1 MSTTVDPE
9 ERGAV
14 QPPQAVPPAD
24 PAIRPGTVLR
34 DYELRGIA
42 ASSAW
47 SIAYEAWDRSQRR
60 RVVVQEYR
68 PADLARRQVDGSL
81 EPLAGAA
88 DRYALGLKAFVAE
101 ARLLARFDHPAL
113 LRIYRFWEERGT
125 AYRAMPLHDGPTLE
139 RVLAAG
145 LQDEAAVRAW
155 LGPVLD
161 ALSVLHA
168 ANAWHLHVV
177 PSSIVIT
184 STGPVLLEMSAARSI
199 VEGLEGGAASGSDAH
214 YAAIEL
220 DVRAGSRAL
229 GPWTDFYA
237 LAAVAY
243 RALTGIEPPRATE
256 RARDDRLAPVHAL
269 AGARCSTRF
278 ASALDAALAV
288 EPERRPRDAADFRAL
303 TGGFENASLALPAPR
318 APDLMSVPFLADRQR
333 APAVPVATRGAGED
347 VPQGATASV
356 PPDSRFA
363 PQARPSPLS
372 ASKPHVP
379 RAAWWALAAGVV
391 VMGAVAAVAVR
402 GYAQRGAHVGG
413 AATDRSEIASD
424 AVSAAAMAPALA
436 PPLAPQPPITKPM
449 TPADDVRTV
458 DISTPPRNERD
469 RQERCDDL
477 LQEATLRRLGAAES
491 AFFKKECR

>member
-9 ERGAV
+9 KRGAV

-34 DYELRGIA
+34 DYELRGA
-42 ASSAW
+42 SGSSAW

-68 PADLARRQVDGSL
+68 PARLARRRADGSL
-81 EPLAGAA
+81 EPVAGAA
-88 DRYALGLKAFVAE
+88 DRYALGLKAFIAE

-125 AYRAMPLHDGPTLE
+125 AYRAVPLHDGPTLE
-139 RVLAAG
+139 RVLAEG
-145 LQDEAAVRAW
+145 LQDEASVRAW

-177 PSSIVIT
+177 PTSIVIT
-184 STGPVLLEMSAARSI
+184 SAGPLLLEMSAARSI

-220 DVRAGSRAL
+220 DARAGNRAL
-229 GPWTDFYA
+229 GPWTDLYA

-243 RALTGIEPPRATE
+243 RALAGIEPPPATE
-256 RARDDRLAPVHAL
+256 RARDDRLAPLRTL

-288 EPERRPRDAADFRAL
+288 EPERRPRDDTDFRAL
-303 TGGFENASLALPAPR
+303 AGGFESASPPLPSVPAR
-318 APDLMSVPFLADRQR
+318 DLMSVPFLADRER
-333 APAVPVATRGAGED
+333 APAAPVATHAAGD
-347 VPQGATASV
+347 GVPQSVIASV
-356 PPDSRFA
+356 PPDSRVA
-363 PQARPSPLS
+363 RQAQPFPLS
-372 ASKPHVP
+372 ASEPNVP

-391 VMGAVAAVAVR
+391 VMGVVAAVAVR
-402 GYAQRGAHVGG
+402 GYAQRGAHVGI
-413 AATDRSEIASD
+413 AATDGSELASD
-424 AVSAAAMAPALA
+424 AVAAAAMAPALA
-436 PPLAPQPPITKPM
+436 PPLEAQPPMTPM

-458 DISTPPRNERD
+458 DVSTPPRDDRD
-469 RQERCDDL
+469 RQERCGDL